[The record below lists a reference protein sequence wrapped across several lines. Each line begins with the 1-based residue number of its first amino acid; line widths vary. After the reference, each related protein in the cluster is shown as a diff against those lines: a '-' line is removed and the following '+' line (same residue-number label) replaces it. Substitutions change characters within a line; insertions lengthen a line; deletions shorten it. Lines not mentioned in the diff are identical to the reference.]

1 MGLNNFYWLILMV
14 ITTHSKSLYNI
25 SQSKGWTE
33 EENKVL
39 KLSLMKFGVGNWT
52 IITRLGLLPGKNIT
66 QINLQTQ
73 RILGQQSLG
82 GFMNIKLNPEKIRH
96 DNEENAKNDPNITV
110 KSGLIINTGEN
121 PTKKSREDLV
131 ERNQKKYGLS
141 EEELQK
147 ISDDDLYSIKRK
159 RRIDFNEQMEK
170 YLEEKKKE
178 KVKDIEEKE
187 VVENLSKKIKE
198 SRKRESKLQQ
208 TLYQNLTGKD
218 TEDDFPF
225 DIINDEPSQKKKKK

>member
-1 MGLNNFYWLILMV
+1 MV

-52 IITRLGLLPGKNIT
+52 VITRLGILPGKNIT

-82 GFMNIKLNPEKIRH
+82 GFMNIKLNPDKVRN
-96 DNEENAKNDPNITV
+96 DNEENAKNDPNISV

-121 PTKKSREDLV
+121 PTKKSREELI
-131 ERNQKKYGLS
+131 EKNLKKYGLS
-141 EEELQK
+141 NEELEDLV
-147 ISDDDLYSIKRK
+147 SDAELYSIKRK
-159 RRIDFNEQMEK
+159 RRINFNEQMEK
-170 YLEEKKKE
+170 YLEENKKE
-178 KVKDIEEKE
+178 EKGEEKIEEI
-187 VVENLSKKIKE
+187 KKDSIDVINKKVKE

-208 TLYQNLTGKD
+208 ALYEKLSGKVTD
-218 TEDDFPF
+218 DDFPF
-225 DIINDEPSQKKKKK
+225 DLNEESSQKKKKK